1 MADSQPADTRTSRK
15 DRPGLFAQLRSL
27 LELRKYIN
35 HVEKRLDARLVKHGE
50 LLTILKAQQNEIMDL
65 IGPRGLEL
73 RLRNIERATHNL
85 LRAQHLAARD
95 LPMPQ
100 ALLARRFGVLS
111 QNDEDG
117 ILLALFD
124 RIGTTNCRFV
134 TIGSGTNGGNAGMLA
149 QDCGWSGL
157 MVDASEARIERVR
170 DRFRQ
175 SPVVACASWITREN
189 VNDLL
194 RDNGLAGEIDLLDI
208 DIDGIDYWVWQAIE
222 AVSPRV
228 VVVEYNAS
236 FGFERAV
243 AVPYDPR
250 FDRHRTGEFRYYGAS
265 LRAFERL
272 GSQRGYRLIAIEPR
286 GVNAF
291 FVRHDVANG
300 LPALSLSS
308 VSPRVDDETSLF
320 ESCERLHLPL
330 VEV

>member
-1 MADSQPADTRTSRK
+1 MADSQPADSRTP
-15 DRPGLFAQLRSL
+15 RPGLFAQLRSL
-27 LELRKYIN
+27 LELRTYIK

-50 LLTILKAQQNEIMDL
+50 LLKILKAQQNEMMEL

-73 RLRNIERATHNL
+73 RLRNIERATHSL
-85 LRAQHLAARD
+85 LRAQHLAGRD

-149 QDCGWSGL
+149 HDCGWSGL
-157 MVDASEARIERVR
+157 MVDASASRIERIR

-175 SPVVACASWITREN
+175 SPVVACTSWITREN

-194 RDNGLAGEIDLLDI
+194 REHGLTGEIDLLDI
-208 DIDGIDYWVWQAIE
+208 DIDGIDYWVWQSIE

-228 VVVEYNAS
+228 VVVEYNVS
-236 FGFERAV
+236 FGFERAIT
-243 AVPYDPR
+243 VPYDAR
-250 FDRHRTGEFRYYGAS
+250 FDRHRTAEYRYYGAS

-272 GSQRGYRLIAIEPR
+272 GSQRGYRLVAIEPR

-291 FVRHDVANG
+291 FVRQDAVNG
-300 LPALSLSS
+300 LPALALSS
-308 VSPRVDDETSLF
+308 ASRNLKDETSLF

>member
-1 MADSQPADTRTSRK
+1 MADSHPADTGTPRN

-27 LELRKYIN
+27 FQLRAYIK
-35 HVEKRLDARLVKHGE
+35 HVEKQLDARLVKHGE
-50 LLTILKAQQNEIMDL
+50 LLTVLKAQQNEILEL

-85 LRAQHLAARD
+85 LRAQHLGTRD

-100 ALLARRFGVLS
+100 ALLARRFGLLS

-124 RIGTTNCRFV
+124 HIGTTNCRFV
-134 TIGSGTNGGNAGMLA
+134 TIGAGTNGGNAGMLA
-149 QDCGWSGL
+149 YDCGWSGL
-157 MVDASEARIERVR
+157 MVDASEARIERIR

-175 SPVVACASWITREN
+175 SRVVACAAWITREN

-194 RDNGLAGEIDLLDI
+194 RENGIAGEIDLLDI
-208 DIDGIDYWVWQAIE
+208 DIDGIDYWIWHGIE
-222 AVSPRV
+222 AVTPRV

-243 AVPYDPR
+243 TVPYEAR
-250 FDRHRTGEFRYYGAS
+250 FDRHRTTEYRYYGAS

-308 VSPRVDDETSLF
+308 VGPRRDETSLF
-320 ESCERLHLPL
+320 ESCDRLHLPL